1 MMDDQIFSGGFEEVT
16 PYFMN
21 KDGCME
27 ATTEMWWNWFS
38 IYVLKK
44 SDATKKKTIK
54 FHKKFWKFICIKV
67 GDFDLIT
74 YLNMYI
80 VYTI

>member
-27 ATTEMWWNWFS
+27 ATTEM
-38 IYVLKK
+38 
-44 SDATKKKTIK
+44 
-54 FHKKFWKFICIKV
+54 
-67 GDFDLIT
+67 
-74 YLNMYI
+74 
-80 VYTI
+80 